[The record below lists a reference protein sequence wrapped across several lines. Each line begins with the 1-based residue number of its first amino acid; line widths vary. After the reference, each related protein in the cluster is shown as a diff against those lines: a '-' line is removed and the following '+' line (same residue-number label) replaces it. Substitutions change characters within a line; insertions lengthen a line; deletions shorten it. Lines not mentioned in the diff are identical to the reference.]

1 MITKYKVGKLYK
13 VVKENELL
21 PIGTIVRADS
31 ADWLSLVYLPPI
43 TQCLNHFKYL
53 KVEHHY
59 LSTPAIQYGRYIR
72 ALTKM
77 EEFLMNL

>member
-21 PIGTIVRADS
+21 PIGSVVRAAS
-31 ADWLSLVYLPPI
+31 PDWLSLVYLPPI
-43 TQCLNHFKYL
+43 TQYLNHFKYL

-59 LSTPAIQYGRYIR
+59 LSTPAEEYGKYIR

-77 EEFLMNL
+77 EEFLINL